1 MPRGG
6 GRTAPPT
13 AESGS
18 VGNAC
23 KVGGRLAVIVRWLVN
38 ALALYITALL
48 LPGIQL
54 RGVVATLV
62 AAAILG
68 IVNAIIRPLL
78 LMLTLPLNVVTLGL
92 FTFVI
97 NALMLLLTSAIVPN
111 FRIQG
116 FGWALVGAVV
126 LSIISFLLTHLIH

>member
-1 MPRGG
+1 M
-6 GRTAPPT
+6 
-13 AESGS
+13 
-18 VGNAC
+18 
-23 KVGGRLAVIVRWLVN
+23 IVRWLVN
-38 ALALYITALL
+38 ALALYITAVL

-54 RGVVATLV
+54 RGIVATLV

-78 LMLTLPLNVVTLGL
+78 LLLTLPLNVVTLGL

-116 FGWALVGAVV
+116 FGWALVGAVL

>member
-1 MPRGG
+1 M
-6 GRTAPPT
+6 
-13 AESGS
+13 
-18 VGNAC
+18 
-23 KVGGRLAVIVRWLVN
+23 IVRWLVN
-38 ALALYITALL
+38 ALALYITAVL

-54 RGVVATLV
+54 RGIVATLV

-78 LMLTLPLNVVTLGL
+78 LLLTLPLNVVTLGL

>member
-1 MPRGG
+1 MRG
-6 GRTAPPT
+6 RR
-13 AESGS
+13 SNL
-18 VGNAC
+18 VAC
-23 KVGGRLAVIVRWLVN
+23 SREVRSTVIVRWLVN

-54 RGVVATLV
+54 RGVVATLI

-78 LMLTLPLNVVTLGL
+78 VLLTLPLNIVTLGL

-97 NALMLLLTSAIVPN
+97 NALMLLLTSALVPG
-111 FRIQG
+111 FTIRG
-116 FGWALVGAVV
+116 FGWALVGAIV
-126 LSIISFLLTHLIH
+126 LSVISFLLTHLIH

>member
-1 MPRGG
+1 M
-6 GRTAPPT
+6 
-13 AESGS
+13 
-18 VGNAC
+18 
-23 KVGGRLAVIVRWLVN
+23 IVRWLVN

-116 FGWALVGAVV
+116 FGWALVGAVL